1 MSRPSC
7 DSQKRPRQDAG
18 GSEQNARAPLPYC
31 ERKFLLSF
39 VRNVGAIL
47 LKILFHALRITIVV
61 AAVLVLVWWFAM
73 RMPGKNVSKAG
84 PLSPDEVVLR
94 EELRANVQKLAGEI
108 GERNM
113 RHYAQLNA
121 AADFIEDS
129 FSQAGLRTRR
139 DSYETGGQPCH
150 NIEAEISGSEQGSP
164 PPIIV
169 IGAHYDSVVGSPGA
183 NDNGSGVAA
192 MLALARRF
200 ASAKPKQTLRFV
212 AFVNEEPPYFLS
224 GEMGSQVYARRC
236 KERGDKISAMI
247 SLETIGYFSD
257 APNSQR
263 YPSPGLGLFYPNVG
277 NFIGFVSNV
286 HSRVLLRRVIAL
298 FRKHAK
304 IPSEGAS
311 LPAFIP
317 GVSWSDQWSFWQ
329 HGYPAIMV
337 TDTAPFRYPHY
348 HSSNDTPDK
357 LDYDR
362 FTLVVSGMEKV
373 IEDLDKP

>member
-1 MSRPSC
+1 
-7 DSQKRPRQDAG
+7 
-18 GSEQNARAPLPYC
+18 
-31 ERKFLLSF
+31 
-39 VRNVGAIL
+39 
-47 LKILFHALRITIVV
+47 
-61 AAVLVLVWWFAM
+61 
-73 RMPGKNVSKAG
+73 MPGKNVSKAG
-84 PLSPDEVVLR
+84 SLSPDEVVLR
-94 EELRANVQKLAGEI
+94 EELRAKVQELAGEI

-113 RHYAQLNA
+113 WHYAALNA

-139 DSYETGGQPCH
+139 DSYETRGQPCH
-150 NIEAEISGSEQGSP
+150 NVEAEIQGDRP
-164 PPIIV
+164 EIIV
-169 IGAHYDSVVGSPGA
+169 IGAHYDSVFGSPGA
-183 NDNGSGVAA
+183 NDNGSGAA
-192 MLALARRF
+192 AVLALAQRF
-200 ASAKPKQTLRFV
+200 AARETERSRPQRTPNKTLRFV

-257 APNSQR
+257 APHSQT
-263 YPSPGLGLFYPNVG
+263 YPSPGLGMFYPNVG
-277 NFIGFVSNV
+277 DFIGFVSNV
-286 HSRVLLRRVIAL
+286 KSRALLRRVITS

-337 TDTAPFRYPHY
+337 TDTAPFRYPYY

-362 FTLVVSGMEKV
+362 FALVVSGMEKV
-373 IEDLDKP
+373 IQDLAK

>member
-1 MSRPSC
+1 VSRRIFFSAL
-7 DSQKRPRQDAG
+7 RVTIA
-18 GSEQNARAPLPYC
+18 
-31 ERKFLLSF
+31 
-39 VRNVGAIL
+39 VIAIL
-47 LKILFHALRITIVV
+47 
-61 AAVLVLVWWFAM
+61 VLLWWFGM
-73 RMPGKNVSKAG
+73 RMPGKNVSKTG
-84 PLSPDEVVLR
+84 PLSSDEVVLR
-94 EELRANVQKLAGEI
+94 EALRANVQKLAGEI

-113 RHYAQLNA
+113 WHYPQLNA

-129 FSQAGLRTRR
+129 FSRAGLRTRR
-139 DSYETGGQPCH
+139 DTYEMGGQRCH
-150 NIEAEISGSEQGSP
+150 NIEAEIPGNRPE
-164 PPIIV
+164 IMV
-169 IGAHYDSVVGSPGA
+169 IGAHYDSVFGSPGA
-183 NDNGSGVAA
+183 NDNGSGIAA
-192 MLALARRF
+192 LVALAQRF
-200 ASAKPKQTLRFV
+200 AARETEQHPPRRTPSKTLRFV

-224 GEMGSQVYARRC
+224 GEMGSLVYARRC

-257 APNSQR
+257 APNSQT
-263 YPSPGLGLFYPNVG
+263 YPSPGLGVFYPKVG

-286 HSRVLLRRVIAL
+286 KSRALLRRVITL
-298 FRKHAK
+298 FRKNAK

-337 TDTAPFRYPHY
+337 TDTAPFRYPYY

-373 IEDLDKP
+373 IAELVNL

>member
-1 MSRPSC
+1 MHSAVLA
-7 DSQKRPRQDAG
+7 KIFL
-18 GSEQNARAPLPYC
+18 RAL
-31 ERKFLLSF
+31 
-39 VRNVGAIL
+39 G
-47 LKILFHALRITIVV
+47 ITIVV
-61 AAVLVLVWWFAM
+61 VAVLVLLWWFGM
-73 RMPGKNVSKAG
+73 RKPGKNVSKAW
-84 PLSPDEVVLR
+84 PLSPDEVTLR

-113 RHYAQLNA
+113 SHYTQLNA

-129 FSQAGLRTRR
+129 FSRAGLRTRR
-139 DSYETGGQPCH
+139 DSYEIRGQPCH
-150 NIEAEISGSEQGSP
+150 NIEAEISGSQQAAAVSSP
-164 PPIIV
+164 PQVVI
-169 IGAHYDSVVGSPGA
+169 IGAHYDSVFGSPGA
-183 NDNGSGVAA
+183 NDNGTGVAA

-200 ASAKPKQTLRFV
+200 ASAKPKNTLRFV

-257 APNSQR
+257 TLNSQK

-286 HSRVLLRRVIAL
+286 HSRALLRRVIAL

-304 IPSEGAS
+304 IASEGAS

-329 HGYPAIMV
+329 HGYRAIMV
-337 TDTAPFRYPHY
+337 TDTAPFRYPYY

-373 IEDLDKP
+373 IQELAK

>member
-1 MSRPSC
+1 
-7 DSQKRPRQDAG
+7 
-18 GSEQNARAPLPYC
+18 
-31 ERKFLLSF
+31 
-39 VRNVGAIL
+39 
-47 LKILFHALRITIVV
+47 
-61 AAVLVLVWWFAM
+61 
-73 RMPGKNVSKAG
+73 MPGKNISTAA

-94 EELRANVQKLAGEI
+94 EELRADVQKLAGEI

-113 RHYAQLNA
+113 WHYPQLNA
-121 AADFIEDS
+121 AVDFIEDS
-129 FSQAGLRTRR
+129 FSRAGLRPRR
-139 DSYETGGQPCH
+139 DTYEIRGQACH
-150 NIEAEISGSEQGSP
+150 NIEAELPGSQGTAVSKP
-164 PPIIV
+164 PSIILV
-169 IGAHYDSVVGSPGA
+169 GAHYDSVFGSPGA

-192 MLALARRF
+192 VLALARRF
-200 ASAKPKQTLRFV
+200 ANAKPEHSLRFV

-224 GEMGSQVYARRC
+224 DEMGSLFYARRC
-236 KERGDKISAMI
+236 KERGDKIDAMI

-257 APNSQR
+257 APGSQT
-263 YPSPGLGLFYPNVG
+263 YPSPGLGIFYPKVG

-286 HSRVLLRRVIAL
+286 HSRALLRRVVGL

-304 IPSEGAS
+304 IPSEGAA

-317 GVSWSDQWSFWQ
+317 GVSWSDQRSFWQ

-337 TDTAPFRYPHY
+337 TDTAPFRYPYY

-373 IEDLDKP
+373 IQELEK

>member
-1 MSRPSC
+1 
-7 DSQKRPRQDAG
+7 
-18 GSEQNARAPLPYC
+18 
-31 ERKFLLSF
+31 
-39 VRNVGAIL
+39 
-47 LKILFHALRITIVV
+47 
-61 AAVLVLVWWFAM
+61 
-73 RMPGKNVSKAG
+73 MPGKNVSKAEL
-84 PLSPDEVVLR
+84 LSPDEVGLR

-113 RHYAQLNA
+113 WHYVALDA

-129 FSQAGLRTRR
+129 FSRAGLRTRR
-139 DSYETGGQPCH
+139 DSYETRGQPCH
-150 NIEAEISGSEQGSP
+150 NIEAEIPGNRP
-164 PPIIV
+164 KIIV
-169 IGAHYDSVVGSPGA
+169 IGAHYDSVFGSPGA
-183 NDNGSGVAA
+183 NDNGTGVAA
-192 MLALARRF
+192 TLALARRF
-200 ASAKPKQTLRFV
+200 ASARPKHILRFV

-236 KERGDKISAMI
+236 KERGDKIYAMI

-257 APNSQR
+257 APNSQT
-263 YPSPGLGLFYPNVG
+263 YPSPGLGMFYPKVG

-286 HSRVLLRRVIAL
+286 HSRALLRRVITL
-298 FRKHAK
+298 FRENAK

-337 TDTAPFRYPHY
+337 TDTAPFRYPYY
-348 HSSNDTPDK
+348 HSSSDTPDK

-373 IEDLDKP
+373 IQDLDKL